1 MNSLDN
7 TPPIEA
13 NENGGKQHARPYR
26 AQAIPPKA
34 MLALAKVRY
43 EAHEIHGYDDDNYKL
58 IDKNEH
64 IGRAL
69 THLFAYLAGDR
80 SNDHLSHALCRIA
93 FALEMELEE
102 KEKAEQTEQTKFSAL
117 HPCESCRYAG
127 NSVEPCTWCV
137 YCGGD
142 KDAPSYWQPKPET

>member
-7 TPPIEA
+7 TPPITT

-58 IDKNEH
+58 IDETEH

-80 SNDHLSHALCRIA
+80 SNDHLAHALCRIA
-93 FALEMELEE
+93 FAVEMEEA
-102 KEKAEQTEQTKFSAL
+102 EKAATEQTATV
-117 HPCESCRYAG
+117 PCETCLYAG

-142 KDAPSYWQPKPET
+142 ADAPSYWRARE